1 VLAATTPL
9 AVSARDELL
18 FEFFEK
24 KTAEGD
30 WVTDSGLL
38 PAEPQPFDQ
47 AFVSAEVAP
56 PQIVEQ
62 TATLADE
69 LEQPPAGMVIF
80 DVSLEVLGEM
90 ADPCTQQRHLNF
102 RRTRIGRVKLVLTN
116 DVLGAPLRRFHSSS
130 VFSS

>member
-1 VLAATTPL
+1 MLRAA
-9 AVSARDELL
+9 

-24 KTAEGD
+24 KTAERD
-30 WVTDSGLL
+30 WMTDSGWWL
-38 PAEPQPFDQ
+38 PSEPQPFDQ
-47 AFVSAEVAP
+47 ALVSAEVAP

-62 TATLADE
+62 TTTLANE

-116 DVLGAPLRRFHSSS
+116 DVLGAPLRRLHSSS